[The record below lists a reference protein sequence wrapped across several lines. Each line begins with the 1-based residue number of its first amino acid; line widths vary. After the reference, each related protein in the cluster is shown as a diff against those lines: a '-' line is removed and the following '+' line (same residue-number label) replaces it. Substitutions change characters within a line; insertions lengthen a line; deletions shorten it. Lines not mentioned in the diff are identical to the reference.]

1 MVVGERP
8 DQDTKVLG
16 HESKFHGGQTGE
28 VISDGSPEVFES
40 GIPKRGENRVGKVE
54 FETRH
59 SGEFGEISND
69 SREVCDAFKDHPNII
84 SKGTKHKRGMGA
96 GKSANE
102 DVNCNSKEEWR
113 ERAALPDPA
122 RGHKTRCDCGSEA
135 DSLKIVVVELY
146 IGMKGT

>member
-1 MVVGERP
+1 MVVVGEQP

-40 GIPKRGENRVGKVE
+40 GIPKRDENRVGKVE

-69 SREVCDAFKDHPNII
+69 SREVCDAFKGHPNII
-84 SKGTKHKRGMGA
+84 SKGTKHTRGMGA

-102 DVNCNSKEEWR
+102 DVNCNRTRSG
-113 ERAALPDPA
+113 ERGQPCLTPLVATKPA
-122 RGHKTRCDCGSEA
+122 VT
-135 DSLKIVVVELY
+135 V
-146 IGMKGT
+146 GMKRTR